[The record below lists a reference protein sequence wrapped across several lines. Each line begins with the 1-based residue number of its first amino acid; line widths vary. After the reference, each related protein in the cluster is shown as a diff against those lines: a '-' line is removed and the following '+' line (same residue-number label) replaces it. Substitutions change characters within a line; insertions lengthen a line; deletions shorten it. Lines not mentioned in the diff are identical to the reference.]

1 MHSFM
6 IKALQIYM
14 VCRLVVEIYFN
25 TLILKN
31 LIKKHQIVTINLMI
45 WICRNYRQLDIINI
59 CLLFQYKDM
68 CSFFRV
74 FTSDFISSKMKHF
87 HFAVWLISY
96 NCLDDTIRN
105 ETHCECHFIA
115 VILTEMKFISGDK
128 ISCKHYP
135 KWNHVKGNICACFY
149 FIKTKKTG
157 FTEWAVFFGPSETKF
172 HFISPAIKN
181 NVNRIY
187 FNVG

>member
-105 ETHCECHFIA
+105 ETHCGCHFIA
-115 VILTEMKFISGDK
+115 VILTEMKF
-128 ISCKHYP
+128 H
-135 KWNHVKGNICACFY
+135 
-149 FIKTKKTG
+149 
-157 FTEWAVFFGPSETKF
+157 FGW
-172 HFISPAIKN
+172 
-181 NVNRIY
+181 
-187 FNVG
+187 